1 MRSFPKTSF
10 LVLITCWL
18 TGLGLSAQNMT
29 IVHGKVTDSRTGEAI
44 AAATIRYDSLNIG
57 TRTDAFGKFSLKS
70 KEKGNFIVIT
80 CIGYDPLTVLIKSG
94 ETNELQVRLVES
106 STSLNE
112 VEVVSRSKKYRNKNN
127 PAVDF
132 MREVIAH
139 KERNRKENLDYY
151 SLERYDKIEFAINN
165 IDNKL
170 RRNFFFRKTQFIFEN
185 VDTNQVT
192 GKVNLPFYLK
202 ETISDV
208 YYRKSPR
215 TEREYVRGEKS
226 TRLPGY
232 LDDDGISNMVENLYR
247 KIDFYDN
254 TVNLVTVEFV
264 SPLADFSP
272 GIYQFYLRDT
282 AMLGDTRCVHLYFTP
297 RQKTDLAFNGDM
309 WIAFDSSYALKK
321 IQVEIPAQ
329 INLNWVNG
337 LQIEQ
342 EFAWMDIPGGRA
354 LLPTSDVVTM
364 EFGVM
369 KTENS
374 KTILAQ
380 KTSSYA
386 RYRIN
391 QPVSETLLN
400 VGGHVQRDS
409 GAVERNET
417 FWIAH
422 RHDSLDRHEAGVY
435 KMVDSLNRN
444 MNFRRFMNIMRVVVD
459 GYHTQ
464 GKFDI
469 GPINTFSSFN
479 PIEGYRLRLGGRT
492 NLKFNKRLLLEGY
505 GAYGFTDTR
514 LKGFAGLRYSFGP
527 DQVMK
532 YPLHQLR
539 VWYLNDMQ
547 IPGQDLQNGLLLSF
561 RRGANDKMLYAQTLG
576 IECLE
581 EWKNGFSYAASYKI
595 ATQEPAGTLRFNY
608 LTPDGVAQ
616 RNTIITNELGL
627 MLRYAPNEKFYQ
639 APDAR
644 LYAFNKYPTFQLWY
658 TAGLKGVMGG
668 EYSYHVLRAK
678 VSKGIYLSP
687 FGWADATIEAGRVF
701 GQMPYTL
708 LVLHPANQTFSYS
721 SNDYNLMNNF
731 EFVSDK
737 FASVNISHN
746 FAGFFFNRI
755 PLLRRLK
762 LREVVTFKALW
773 GGLDER
779 NRPNADNG
787 LIQFPVND
795 AGETITNTLEARPYI
810 EASVG
815 ISNIFRV
822 LRIDVVR
829 RLNYLNL
836 PNTTP
841 LALRAKFQMEF

>member
-1 MRSFPKTSF
+1 MRSFPKTSI
-10 LVLITCWL
+10 LVLITWWSTC
-18 TGLGLSAQNMT
+18 LGLSAQEMT
-29 IVHGKVTDSRTGEAI
+29 IIHGKITDGRTGESV
-44 AAATIRYDSLNIG
+44 AAATIRFDSLDLG
-57 TRTDAFGKFSLKS
+57 ARTDANGQFTLKT
-70 KEKGNFIVIT
+70 KERGRFIVIS
-80 CIGYDPLTVLIKSG
+80 CIGYDPLTVVIKPG
-94 ETNELQVRLVES
+94 ETNELQLRLLES

-112 VEVVSRSKKYRNKNN
+112 IEIVGKSKKYRNKNN

-139 KERNRKENLDYY
+139 KDLNRKEHLEYY
-151 SLERYDKIEFAINN
+151 SLERYDKVEFAINN

-170 RRNFFFRKTQFIFEN
+170 RKNFFFRKTQFIFDN

-192 GKVNLPFYLK
+192 GKVNLPFYLR
-202 ETISDV
+202 ESLSDV

-215 TEREYVRGEKS
+215 TIREYIRGEKS

-247 KIDFYDN
+247 EIDFYEN
-254 TVNLVTVEFV
+254 VVNLVTVDFV
-264 SPLADFSP
+264 SPLADYSP
-272 GIYQFYLRDT
+272 AIYQFYLRDT
-282 AMLGDTRCVHLYFTP
+282 SMLGDTRCVHLYFTP

-309 WIAFDSSYALKK
+309 WIAFDSTYALKQ
-321 IQVEIPAQ
+321 IQVDIPPQ

-337 LQIEQ
+337 LQIQQ
-342 EFAWMDIPGGRA
+342 EFNWIEMPGGRA
-354 LLPTSDVVTM
+354 LLPTNDKVLM

-386 RYRIN
+386 KFSIN
-391 QPVSETLLN
+391 QPVSESLLK
-400 VGGHVQRDS
+400 VSGKVQRDS
-409 GAVERNET
+409 GAVERNEG
-417 FWIAH
+417 FWLTH
-422 RHDSLDRHEAGVY
+422 RHDSLDRHDEGVY
-435 KMVDSLNRN
+435 HMVDSLNRN
-444 MNFRRFMNIMRVVVD
+444 RNFRRFMNVMRVVVD

-464 GKFDI
+464 GKFDV

-492 NLKFNKRLLLEGY
+492 NLKFSKHLLLEGY
-505 GAYGFTDTR
+505 GAYGFKDTR
-514 LKGFAGLRYSFGP
+514 LKGFAGFRYSFGP

-539 VWYLNDMQ
+539 IWYLNDMQ

-595 ATQEPAGTLRFNY
+595 ATQTPAGTLRFDY
-608 LTPDGVAQ
+608 LTPDGIAQ
-616 RNTIITNELGL
+616 RKTIITNELGL

-639 APDAR
+639 APDER

-658 TAGLKGVMGG
+658 NVALKGVMGG
-668 EYSYHVLRAK
+668 EYNYHVLRAK
-678 VSKGIYLSP
+678 VNKGIYLSP
-687 FGWADATIEAGRVF
+687 LGWADATVEVGRVF
-701 GQMPYTL
+701 GQAPYSL

-721 SNDYNLMNNF
+721 SSAYNLMNNF

-737 FASVNISHN
+737 FASIHISHN

-762 LREVVTFKALW
+762 LREVVTCKALW

-779 NRPNADNG
+779 NRPQTDNG
-787 LIQFPVND
+787 LILFPVND
-795 AGETITNTLEARPYI
+795 AGETITHTLEARPYI
-810 EASVG
+810 ESSVG

-822 LRIDVVR
+822 LRIDVIR

>member
-1 MRSFPKTSF
+1 MRNFPKTSILLLIMWCLTS
-10 LVLITCWL
+10 LVL
-18 TGLGLSAQNMT
+18 TGQNLT
-29 IVHGKVTDSRTGEAI
+29 IVQGKVTDSRTGEAI
-44 AAATIRYDSLNIG
+44 AAATIRFDSLNLG
-57 TRTDAFGKFSLKS
+57 ARTDAFGKFTLKS
-70 KEKGNFIVIT
+70 KETGQFIVIT
-80 CIGYDPLTVLIKSG
+80 CIGYDPLKVLIKPG
-94 ETNELQVRLVES
+94 ETNELQVRLMES

-112 VEVVSRSKKYRNKNN
+112 VEVVGKSKKYRNKNN

-139 KERNRKENLDYY
+139 KEQNRKENLAYY

-170 RRNFFFRKTQFIFEN
+170 RKNFLFRKTQFIFDN
-185 VDTNQVT
+185 VDTNKVT
-192 GKVNLPFYLK
+192 GKVNLPFYLR
-202 ETISDV
+202 ESLSDV

-215 TEREYVRGEKS
+215 TTREYVRGEKS

-247 KIDFYDN
+247 EIDFYN
-254 TVNLVTVEFV
+254 NSVNLVTVDFI
-264 SPLADFSP
+264 SPLSDFAPS
-272 GIYQFYLRDT
+272 IYQFYLRDT
-282 AMLGDTRCVHLYFTP
+282 SMLGDTRCVHLYFTP
-297 RQKTDLAFNGDM
+297 KQKTDLAFNGDM
-309 WIAFDSSYALKK
+309 WIAFDSSYALQK
-321 IQVEIPAQ
+321 IQVEIPPQ

-337 LQIEQ
+337 LQVEQ
-342 EFAWMDIPGGRA
+342 EFGWVDMPEGKT
-354 LLPTSDVVTM
+354 LLPVSDVVVM

-386 RYRIN
+386 RYSVN
-391 QPVSETLLN
+391 QPVSESLLN
-400 VGGHVQRDS
+400 VGGKVQRDS
-409 GAVERNET
+409 GAIDRNDS
-417 FWIAH
+417 FWAAH
-422 RHDSLDRHEAGVY
+422 RHDTLDKHEEGVY
-435 KMVDSLNRN
+435 YMVDSLKRNR
-444 MNFRRFMNIMRVVVD
+444 NFRRFMNVMRVLVD

-505 GAYGFTDTR
+505 GAYGFQDTR

-532 YPLHQLR
+532 YPLQQLR
-539 VWYLNDMQ
+539 IWYQNDMQ

-561 RRGANDKMLYAQTLG
+561 RRGVNDKMLYAQTLG
-576 IECLE
+576 IECLQ
-581 EWKNGFSYAASYKI
+581 EWKNGFSYAASYKV
-595 ATQEPAGTLRFNY
+595 ATQSPAGTLRFDY
-608 LTPDGVAQ
+608 LTPDGFSQ
-616 RNTIITNELGL
+616 RKTIITNELGL

-639 APDAR
+639 APDER

-658 TAGLKGVMGG
+658 STALKGVMGG
-668 EYSYHVLRAK
+668 EYHYHVLRAK
-678 VSKGIYLSP
+678 VSKGIYIAPL
-687 FGWADATIEAGRVF
+687 GWASASVEAGRIF
-701 GQMPYTL
+701 GQAPYTL
-708 LVLHPANQTFSYS
+708 LVMHPANQTFAYS
-721 SNDYNLMNNF
+721 RNDYNLMNNF

-737 FASVNISHN
+737 FASINISHN
-746 FAGFFFNRI
+746 FGGFFFNRV

-773 GGLDER
+773 GGLDQR
-779 NRPNADNG
+779 NRPNADNS
-787 LIQFPVND
+787 LILFPVND
-795 AGETITNTLEARPYI
+795 AGESLTHTLEAKPYI

-829 RLNYLNL
+829 RMNYLNL

-841 LALRAKFQMEF
+841 IALRAKFQMEF

>member
-1 MRSFPKTSF
+1 MRNFPKTSILLLIMWCLTS
-10 LVLITCWL
+10 LVL
-18 TGLGLSAQNMT
+18 TGQNLT
-29 IVHGKVTDSRTGEAI
+29 IVQGKVTDSRTGEAI
-44 AAATIRYDSLNIG
+44 AAATIRFDSLNLG
-57 TRTDAFGKFSLKS
+57 ARTDAFGKFTLKS
-70 KEKGNFIVIT
+70 KETGQFIVIT
-80 CIGYDPLTVLIKSG
+80 CIGYDPLKVLIKPG
-94 ETNELQVRLVES
+94 ETNELQVRLMES

-112 VEVVSRSKKYRNKNN
+112 VEVVGKSKKYRNKNN

-139 KERNRKENLDYY
+139 KEQNRKENLAYY

-170 RRNFFFRKTQFIFEN
+170 RKNFLFRKTQFIFDN
-185 VDTNQVT
+185 VDTNKVT
-192 GKVNLPFYLK
+192 GKVNLPFYLR
-202 ETISDV
+202 ESLSDV

-215 TEREYVRGEKS
+215 TTREYVRGEKS

-247 KIDFYDN
+247 EIDFYN
-254 TVNLVTVEFV
+254 NSVNLVTVDFI
-264 SPLADFSP
+264 SPLSDFAPS
-272 GIYQFYLRDT
+272 IYQFYLRDT
-282 AMLGDTRCVHLYFTP
+282 SMLGDTRCVHLYFTP
-297 RQKTDLAFNGDM
+297 KQKTDLAFNGDM
-309 WIAFDSSYALKK
+309 WIAFDSSYALQK
-321 IQVEIPAQ
+321 IQVEIPPQ

-337 LQIEQ
+337 LQVEQ
-342 EFAWMDIPGGRA
+342 EFGWVDMPEGKT
-354 LLPTSDVVTM
+354 LLPVSDVVVM

-386 RYRIN
+386 RYSIN
-391 QPVSETLLN
+391 QPVSESLLN
-400 VGGHVQRDS
+400 VGGKVQRDS
-409 GAVERNET
+409 GAIDRNDS
-417 FWIAH
+417 FWAAH
-422 RHDSLDRHEAGVY
+422 RHDTLDKHEEGVY
-435 KMVDSLNRN
+435 YMVDSLKRNR
-444 MNFRRFMNIMRVVVD
+444 NFRRFMNLMRVLVD

-505 GAYGFTDTR
+505 GAYGFQDTR

-532 YPLHQLR
+532 YPLQQLR
-539 VWYLNDMQ
+539 IWYQNDMQ

-561 RRGANDKMLYAQTLG
+561 RRGVNDKMLYAQTLG
-576 IECLE
+576 IECLQ
-581 EWKNGFSYAASYKI
+581 EWKNGFSYAASYKV
-595 ATQEPAGTLRFNY
+595 ATQSPAGTLRFDY
-608 LTPDGVAQ
+608 LTPDGFSQ
-616 RNTIITNELGL
+616 RKTIITNELGL

-639 APDAR
+639 APDER

-658 TAGLKGVMGG
+658 STALKGVMGG
-668 EYSYHVLRAK
+668 EYHYHVVRAK
-678 VSKGIYLSP
+678 VSKGIYIAPL
-687 FGWADATIEAGRVF
+687 GWASASVEAGRIF
-701 GQMPYTL
+701 GQAPYTL
-708 LVLHPANQTFSYS
+708 LVMHPANQTFAYS
-721 SNDYNLMNNF
+721 RNDYNLMNNF

-746 FAGFFFNRI
+746 FGGFFFNRV

-773 GGLDER
+773 GGLDQR
-779 NRPNADNG
+779 NRPNADNS
-787 LIQFPVND
+787 LILFPVND
-795 AGETITNTLEARPYI
+795 AGESLTHTLEAKPYI

-829 RLNYLNL
+829 RMNYLNL

-841 LALRAKFQMEF
+841 IALRAKFQMEF

>member
-1 MRSFPKTSF
+1 MRNFPKTSILLLIMWCLTS
-10 LVLITCWL
+10 LVL
-18 TGLGLSAQNMT
+18 TGQNLT
-29 IVHGKVTDSRTGEAI
+29 IVQGKVTDSRTGEAI
-44 AAATIRYDSLNIG
+44 AAATIRFDSLNLG
-57 TRTDAFGKFSLKS
+57 ARTDAFGKFTLKS
-70 KEKGNFIVIT
+70 KETGQFIVIT
-80 CIGYDPLTVLIKSG
+80 CIGYDPLKVLIKPG
-94 ETNELQVRLVES
+94 ETNELQVRLMES

-112 VEVVSRSKKYRNKNN
+112 VEVVGKSKKYRNKNN
-127 PAVDF
+127 LAVDF

-139 KERNRKENLDYY
+139 KEQNRKENLAYY

-170 RRNFFFRKTQFIFEN
+170 RKNFLFRKTQFIFDN
-185 VDTNQVT
+185 VDTNKVT
-192 GKVNLPFYLK
+192 GKVNLPFYLR
-202 ETISDV
+202 ESLSDV

-215 TEREYVRGEKS
+215 TTREYVRGEKS

-247 KIDFYDN
+247 EIDFYN
-254 TVNLVTVEFV
+254 NSVNLVTVDFI
-264 SPLADFSP
+264 SPLSDFAPS
-272 GIYQFYLRDT
+272 IYQFYLRDT
-282 AMLGDTRCVHLYFTP
+282 SMLGDTRCVHLYFTP
-297 RQKTDLAFNGDM
+297 KQKTDLAFNGDM
-309 WIAFDSSYALKK
+309 WIAFDSSYALQK
-321 IQVEIPAQ
+321 IQVEIPPQ

-337 LQIEQ
+337 LQVEQ
-342 EFAWMDIPGGRA
+342 EFGWVDMPEGKT
-354 LLPTSDVVTM
+354 LLPVSDVVVM

-386 RYRIN
+386 RYSIN
-391 QPVSETLLN
+391 QPVSESLLN
-400 VGGHVQRDS
+400 VGGKVQRDS
-409 GAVERNET
+409 GAIDRNDS
-417 FWIAH
+417 FWAAH
-422 RHDSLDRHEAGVY
+422 RHDTLDKHEEGVY
-435 KMVDSLNRN
+435 YMVDSLKRNR
-444 MNFRRFMNIMRVVVD
+444 NFRRFMNVMRVLVD

-505 GAYGFTDTR
+505 GAYGFHDTR

-532 YPLHQLR
+532 YPLQQLR
-539 VWYLNDMQ
+539 IWYQNDMQ

-561 RRGANDKMLYAQTLG
+561 RRGVNDKMLYAQTLG
-576 IECLE
+576 IECLQ
-581 EWKNGFSYAASYKI
+581 EWKNGFSYAASYKV
-595 ATQEPAGTLRFNY
+595 ATQSPAGTLRFDY
-608 LTPDGVAQ
+608 LTPDGFSQ
-616 RNTIITNELGL
+616 RKTIITNELGL

-639 APDAR
+639 APDER

-658 TAGLKGVMGG
+658 STALKGVMGG
-668 EYSYHVLRAK
+668 EYHYHVLRAK
-678 VSKGIYLSP
+678 VSKGIYIAPL
-687 FGWADATIEAGRVF
+687 GWASASVEAGRIF
-701 GQMPYTL
+701 GQAPYTL
-708 LVLHPANQTFSYS
+708 LVMHPANQTFAYS
-721 SNDYNLMNNF
+721 RNDYNLMNNF

-737 FASVNISHN
+737 FASINISHN
-746 FAGFFFNRI
+746 FGGFFFNRV

-773 GGLDER
+773 GGLDQR
-779 NRPNADNG
+779 NRPNADNS
-787 LIQFPVND
+787 LILFPVND
-795 AGETITNTLEARPYI
+795 AGESLTHTLEAKPYI

-829 RLNYLNL
+829 RMNYLNL

-841 LALRAKFQMEF
+841 IALRAKFQMEF